1 MTGSCDANKS
11 RQTSGSDREKVARG
25 MARLGRFPF
34 TRAASAPARKTCAKR
49 KAGGAPAI
57 KRPHLSVAVNE
68 LVGREPVALRR
79 RETVAGLSGDAAA
92 PAVPQGVKVI
102 HRRAEWSSER
112 PVGWRVLH
120 GPRRSPIPPLIG
132 ADRPSLSGTHEESC
146 VCNAYGCPALFCRD
160 RLGSDRRGAA
170 QAVNGALVP
179 RSHYRDCPERR

>member
-1 MTGSCDANKS
+1 MNGSCDANKS
-11 RQTSGSDREKVARG
+11 RQTAGSDREKVARG

-57 KRPHLSVAVNE
+57 RRPHLSVAVNE
-68 LVGREPVALRR
+68 LVGRERSLRPR
-79 RETVAGLSGDAAA
+79 GNRAAA

-132 ADRPSLSGTHEESC
+132 ADRPLAFGHPMKSLAFVTRMG
-146 VCNAYGCPALFCRD
+146 AYPFLSRSARVRPA
-160 RLGSDRRGAA
+160 RRSSSR
-170 QAVNGALVP
+170 Q
-179 RSHYRDCPERR
+179 RSF